1 MCGRLGRDLEQTFKF
16 DAGIAYTC
24 GIRPAGLRRHV
35 DLWLA
40 PPVGTPHAIVD
51 RLSEE
56 LRAVLASN
64 EVRARIIAEG
74 GKPEPTT
81 PEQHAD
87 VIDREV

>member
-1 MCGRLGRDLEQTFKF
+1 MPELPTLAESGLPGF
-16 DAGIAYTC
+16 DATLTY
-24 GIRPAGLRRHV
+24 GL
-35 DLWLA
+35 LA
-40 PPVGTPHAIVD
+40 PADTPHAIVD

-81 PEQHAD
+81 PEQQAD
-87 VIDREV
+87 VIRPRSMKVVGGDPRGRN